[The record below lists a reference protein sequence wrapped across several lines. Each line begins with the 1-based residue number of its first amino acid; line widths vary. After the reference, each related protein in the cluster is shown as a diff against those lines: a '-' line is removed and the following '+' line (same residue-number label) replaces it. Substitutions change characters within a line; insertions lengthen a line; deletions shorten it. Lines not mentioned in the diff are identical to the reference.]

1 MDRVALDLGF
11 IQIYWY
17 SITMFLGIAFACIM
31 ILVEAKKQKI
41 NQDFMINLIFYG
53 VIFGLLGARLYYV
66 LFNLDYYTKYPIE
79 IFEIWNGGIAIHGA
93 MIVGLLVVYLY
104 CLKYK
109 AKFLKILDIIAVGFI
124 LGQAIGRWGN
134 FFNGEAYGP
143 VTTFAHLKGMHL
155 PRFIID
161 GMFINGAYRIPT
173 FLYESIW
180 DLIGFIILVVVR
192 KVKYTKVGQLSA
204 IYLIWY
210 SIGRLLIEGL
220 RADSLML
227 GPIKM
232 AQLVSIICIIIGV
245 LIWIFSKK
253 GNRFDDLYKDETK
266 EIRF

>member
-1 MDRVALDLGF
+1 MDRIALDLGF

-17 SITMFLGIAFACIM
+17 SIMIFLAIAGASIV
-31 ILVEAKKQKI
+31 ILTETKKQKI
-41 NQDFMINLIFYG
+41 NQDFMTNLIFYG
-53 VIFGLLGARLYYV
+53 IIFGLLGARLYYV

-79 IFEIWNGGIAIHGA
+79 ILEIWNGGIAIHGA
-93 MIVGLLVVYLY
+93 MLFGLLTTYLY
-104 CLKYK
+104 CRKYK

-143 VTTFAHLKGMHL
+143 ITSLSSLSYL
-155 PRFIID
+155 PKFIVN
-161 GMFINGAYRIPT
+161 GMFIDGAYRVPT

-180 DLIGFIILVVVR
+180 DLLGFIVLIIVR
-192 KVKYTKVGQLSA
+192 RKAYTKVGQLTG

-210 SIGRLLIEGL
+210 SAGRIVIEGL
-220 RADSLML
+220 RTDSLML

-232 AQLVSIICIIIGV
+232 AQLASVIAIIIGI
-245 LIWIFSKK
+245 LILKFSKK
-253 GNRFDDLYKDETK
+253 GYRFDNLYVEETK

>member
-1 MDRVALDLGF
+1 
-11 IQIYWY
+11 
-17 SITMFLGIAFACIM
+17 
-31 ILVEAKKQKI
+31 
-41 NQDFMINLIFYG
+41 
-53 VIFGLLGARLYYV
+53 
-66 LFNLDYYTKYPIE
+66 
-79 IFEIWNGGIAIHGA
+79 
-93 MIVGLLVVYLY
+93 
-104 CLKYK
+104 
-109 AKFLKILDIIAVGFI
+109 
-124 LGQAIGRWGN
+124 
-134 FFNGEAYGP
+134 
-143 VTTFAHLKGMHL
+143 MHL

>member
-17 SITMFLGIAFACIM
+17 SITMFLGIAAASVM
-31 ILVEAKKQKI
+31 ILMEAKKQKI

-93 MIVGLLVVYLY
+93 MIVGLTVVYLY
-104 CLKYK
+104 CRKYK
-109 AKFLKILDIIAVGFI
+109 AKFLKVLDILAVGFI

-143 VTTFAHLKGMHL
+143 ITSLSNLKFL
-155 PRFIID
+155 PQFIVD
-161 GMFINGAYRIPT
+161 GMYINGAYRVPT

-180 DLIGFIILVVVR
+180 DLLGFIVLVVVR
-192 KVKYTKVGQLSA
+192 KSAYTKVGQLSG

-210 SIGRLLIEGL
+210 SVGRIVIEGL
-220 RADSLML
+220 RTDSLML

-232 AQLVSIICIIIGV
+232 AQLVSVIAIIIGV
-245 LIWIFSKK
+245 LLLIFSKK
-253 GNRFDDLYKDETK
+253 GNRFDNLYIEETK
-266 EIRF
+266 EINF